1 MNFFFD
7 LKYAVRLLMRSPG
20 FLVLTVSAMAA
31 GLGLSFYMLAFL
43 DHIWLRPLPFENG
56 ERMVVIVPTLNG
68 EMSGGSVSTH
78 EFHALK
84 NGTTSFSMMG
94 AYNSGAAILS
104 NGDRA
109 VRHQMS
115 WVEPKFFEYVG
126 VDPIMGR
133 VLTPEDDVP
142 GALPVAVI
150 GYDLWQNYFNG
161 TDEII
166 GQKVKVNGEVAE
178 VVGVMPEFFV
188 FPVANELWMAM
199 RADEEAVPWGQGLL
213 AVGIFAMLK
222 PDVTMETADEDVKAV
237 MRRAEQEHPELNTG
251 VSGRVTTF
259 KKRFLGTGIDQIF
272 MIMQVAVL
280 FVLALAC
287 INVGNLLLAR
297 GNERGKE
304 TAIRIALGAPKAR
317 LVMQM
322 MWESVI
328 VSSLGGA
335 IAVLLAAWGLEIT
348 FGILSALIDIEPP
361 FWWRATMDA
370 PVLRIAFVVTLATAF
385 VTGVVPAWKMSSGD
399 FNAVLRDGTR
409 GAQGKRAGH
418 VGRILVISE
427 VGLSTALLILSGVL
441 SVLIAQ
447 AIRADYG
454 ARVDGVMTAQVVLPE
469 GSYPDEGKR
478 LRYYEHL
485 SLELSRIPGVNA
497 AGIGS
502 NLPGTGSGSYP
513 FEVEG
518 YEIIDNKYPRAG
530 FSSVG
535 LDFFKAFDIRV
546 LEGRAFDARD
556 TADGMK
562 TAVISD
568 SLAERYWPDGDAVG
582 GRVRWFDESSELGW
596 VTVVGV
602 IPHIIHGQPFD
613 HARTKPTIYVPLT
626 QYSGEYMTVFAT
638 TDADPDHLRQP
649 MVDAVARVDP
659 EIPIYAMVSLR
670 DDVIRRTAGMV
681 FIKDLFVIFSLCAL
695 LLASS
700 GIYGVMAN
708 SIIQRTQEIG
718 IRRALGA
725 TDERVMSLLMR
736 QSWFQLGVGL
746 IPGAAIAYVMSQ
758 GFVTIIGP
766 ETRDHNWLFL
776 LIPLLIACIVSV
788 ATFVPA
794 RRAIRLEPSAALHYE

>member
-7 LKYAVRLLMRSPG
+7 LKYAARLLMRSPG
-20 FLVLTVSAMAA
+20 FLALTVTAMAA

-43 DHIWLRPLPFENG
+43 DHIAVRPLPFENG
-56 ERMVVIVPTLNG
+56 ESMVVIVPTLNG
-68 EMSGGSVSTH
+68 QMYGGSVSTH
-78 EFHALK
+78 EFREIK
-84 NGTTSFSMMG
+84 DGTTSFSMMG
-94 AYNSGAAILS
+94 AQYLYPANLS

-109 VRHQMS
+109 VRHNAI
-115 WVEPKFFEYVG
+115 WVEPIFFEYVG
-126 VDPIMGR
+126 VEPILGR
-133 VLTPEDDVP
+133 VLAPEDDAP

-161 TDEII
+161 TAEIL
-166 GQKVKVNGEVAE
+166 GQKVKINGEVAE
-178 VVGVMPEFFV
+178 VVGVMPESFV
-188 FPVANELWMAM
+188 FPVGAELWMAM
-199 RADEEAVPWGQGLL
+199 RADEEAIPWGEGILS
-213 AVGIFAMLK
+213 VEIFAMLK
-222 PDVTMETADEDVKAV
+222 PGVTMAAADEDVKAV
-237 MRRAEQEHPELNTG
+237 MRRAEQAHPELNKG

-259 KKRFLGTGIDQIF
+259 KQRYLGDDTVIF
-272 MIMQVAVL
+272 MIMRVAVF

-304 TAIRIALGAPKAR
+304 TAVRIALGAPKAR

-328 VSSLGGA
+328 VSFLGGA

-348 FGILSALIDIEPP
+348 FGILSAIISIEPP

-370 PVLRIAFVVTLATAF
+370 PVLGVAFVVTLATAF
-385 VTGVVPAWKMSSGD
+385 VTGIVPAWKMSSGD

-409 GAQGKRAGH
+409 GAQGRRAGH
-418 VGRILVISE
+418 VGRILVICE
-427 VGLSTALLILSGVL
+427 VGLSTALLILAGVL
-441 SVLIAQ
+441 SVMITQ
-447 AIRADYG
+447 AISADYG
-454 ARVDGVMTAQVVLPE
+454 ARIDGVMTAQIALPE
-469 GSYPDEGKR
+469 SSYPEEGDR
-478 LRYYEHL
+478 LQYYEQL
-485 SLELSRIPGVNA
+485 YSELSRIPSVNA
-497 AGIGS
+497 SGVAS
-502 NLPGTGSGSYP
+502 SLPGDFSGSFP
-513 FEVEG
+513 FEPEG
-518 YEIIDNKYPRAG
+518 YEIIDNKYPRSGWA
-530 FSSVG
+530 SVG
-535 LDFFKAFDIRV
+535 LDYFRAFDIRI

-602 IPHIIHGQPFD
+602 IPHIIHGQPF
-613 HARTKPTIYVPLT
+613 AETRAMPTIYVPLT
-626 QYSGEYMTVFAT
+626 QYAGEIIMNVFAT
-638 TDADPDHLRQP
+638 TGADPDHLRQP
-649 MVDAVARVDP
+649 MVDAAARVDA
-659 EIPIYAMVSLR
+659 EIPIYSMRSLR
-670 DDVIRRTAGMV
+670 VQLTMNTAGMV

-700 GIYGVMAN
+700 GIYGIMAN
-708 SIIQRTQEIG
+708 SIVQRTQEIG
-718 IRRALGA
+718 MRRALGS
-725 TDERVMSLLMR
+725 TDERVMTLLMR
-736 QSWFQLGVGL
+736 QSWFQLGVGV
-746 IPGAAIAYVMSQ
+746 IPGALLGHLLVQY
-758 GFVTIIGP
+758 FVEAIGP

-794 RRAIRLEPSAALHYE
+794 RRAIRLEPSVALHYE

>member
-7 LKYAVRLLMRSPG
+7 FKYAVRLLMRSPG

-43 DHIWLRPLPFENG
+43 DHIALRPLPFKNG
-56 ERMVVIVPTLNG
+56 ENMVVIVPTLNG
-68 EMSGGSVSTH
+68 LMSGGGVSTH
-78 EFHALK
+78 EFQELK
-84 NGTTSFSMMG
+84 DGTTSFSMMG
-94 AYNSGAAILS
+94 AHYNYAANLS

-109 VRHQMS
+109 VRHDGS
-115 WVEPKFFEYVG
+115 WVEPHFFEYVG
-126 VDPIMGR
+126 VDPLLGR

-161 TDEII
+161 TAEII
-166 GQKVKVNGEVAE
+166 GQEVKINGEVAE
-178 VVGVMPEFFV
+178 VVGVMPESFV
-188 FPVANELWMAM
+188 FPIGAELWMAM
-199 RADEEAVPWGQGLL
+199 RADEEVVPWGEGSLR
-213 AVGIFAMLK
+213 VEIFAMLK
-222 PDVTMETADEDVKAV
+222 PGVTMAAADEDVKAV
-237 MRRAEQEHPELNTG
+237 MQRAEQAHPELNTG
-251 VSGRVTTF
+251 VSGQVTTF
-259 KKRFLGTGIDQIF
+259 KKASLGNGIDMIF
-272 MIMQVAVL
+272 LVMQVAVF

-328 VSSLGGA
+328 VSFLGGA

-348 FGILSALIDIEPP
+348 FEILSAIITMEPP
-361 FWWRATMDA
+361 FWWRARMDA
-370 PVLRIAFVVTLATAF
+370 PILGIAFVVTLATAF
-385 VTGVVPAWKMSSGD
+385 VTGIVPSWKMSSGD

-418 VGRILVISE
+418 IGRILIISE

-441 SVLIAQ
+441 SVMIAQ
-447 AIRADYG
+447 AISADYG
-454 ARVDGVMTAQVVLPE
+454 ARIDGVMTAQIALPE
-469 GSYPDEGKR
+469 GSHPEEGDR
-478 LRYYEHL
+478 LRYYEQL
-485 SLELSRIPGVNA
+485 SSELSRIPSVNA
-497 AGIGS
+497 SGIAS
-502 NLPGTGSGSYP
+502 SLPGDSSGSFP
-513 FEVEG
+513 FEPEG
-518 YEIIDNKYPRAG
+518 YEIIDNKYPRSG
-530 FSSVG
+530 WSSVG
-535 LDFFKAFDIRV
+535 LDYFRAFDIRI

-556 TADGMK
+556 TAGGMK

-670 DDVIRRTAGMV
+670 DDIIRRTAGMV